1 VSQGAHRRLFVA
13 IFPPEPAL
21 DHLGFVVDDLEVS
34 RGAGAAARLI
44 ARERWHVTLAFV
56 GPVAPDR
63 VADAEAMVSE
73 AAVGGGRRHPLGRQ
87 RDRTDRN
94 RPEVALHPPQ

>member
-1 VSQGAHRRLFVA
+1 MSQCAHRRLFVA

-34 RGAGAAARLI
+34 RGLGAAARLI
-44 ARERWHVTLAFV
+44 AREGWHVTLAFL

-63 VADAEAMVSE
+63 VADAGS
-73 AAVGGGRRHPLGRQ
+73 AVARCGRP
-87 RDRTDRN
+87 TPSTWSSA
-94 RPEVALHPPQ
+94 RP